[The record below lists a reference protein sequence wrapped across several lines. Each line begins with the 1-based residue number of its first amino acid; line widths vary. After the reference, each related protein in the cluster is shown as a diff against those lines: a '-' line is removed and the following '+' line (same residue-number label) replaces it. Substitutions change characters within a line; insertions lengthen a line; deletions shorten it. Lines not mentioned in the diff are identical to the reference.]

1 MSTVPSSLAALRHS
15 APYVAATSGVGVW
28 RCFSCPRSTP
38 RACPEPGPP
47 GTASQPLRRGMGR
60 ASNLL
65 GGRHR
70 IGTIFFLLPVWSSA
84 LHFLRG
90 LRFHWP
96 RSSWAA
102 VHRSPTTLLKP
113 SGKRREQPS
122 VADLILPTL
131 NFCKMGLTGDLLKVM
146 ASAQS
151 KNRSHRNLAGFSD
164 CLGRVGCC
172 RSGGAHFSFTAP
184 LLLPAPSPP
193 TPPLLEKSGVNSK
206 VFFRG

>member
-1 MSTVPSSLAALRHS
+1 MLPQLRGWVYGGVCHVPVVHPVRVLSQ
-15 APYVAATSGVGVW
+15 G
-28 RCFSCPRSTP
+28 P
-38 RACPEPGPP
+38 RARPVNLCG
-47 GTASQPLRRGMGR
+47 GAWAG

-70 IGTIFFLLPVWSSA
+70 IGTTFFLLPGRSSA

-122 VADLILPTL
+122 VADLILSTL
-131 NFCKMGLTGDLLKVM
+131 NFCKMGLIGDLLKVM

-151 KNRSHRNLAGFSD
+151 KNRSR
-164 CLGRVGCC
+164 
-172 RSGGAHFSFTAP
+172 
-184 LLLPAPSPP
+184 
-193 TPPLLEKSGVNSK
+193 
-206 VFFRG
+206 